1 MERNKR
7 KTIAGEVVSNKM
19 DKTIVVKVEK
29 YVSHPLYAKK
39 VKISKKY
46 QAHDAE
52 NACDIGDKVLIMETK
67 PLSRH
72 KHWRLVEITEKVK

>member
-39 VKISKKY
+39 VKVSKKY

-72 KHWRLVEITEKVK
+72 KHWRLVEITQKVK